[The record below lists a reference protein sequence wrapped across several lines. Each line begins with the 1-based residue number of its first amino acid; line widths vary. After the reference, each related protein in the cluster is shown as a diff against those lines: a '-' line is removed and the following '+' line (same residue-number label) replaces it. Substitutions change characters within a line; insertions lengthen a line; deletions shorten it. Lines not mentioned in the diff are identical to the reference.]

1 MSSNFNIKTYKMKEL
16 KRHNLRTD
24 YRNETVGKIR
34 TEHYVR
40 YNHDYVKW
48 LEDRLLKLLIIGDVS
63 NTLDLHELDKRLS
76 EVLDSETAD
85 SLISWLNMQRQ

>member
-1 MSSNFNIKTYKMKEL
+1 MKES
-16 KRHNLRTD
+16 KRNKLRKD
-24 YRNETVGKIR
+24 YGNITGDKIR
-34 TEHYVR
+34 TEHYVT

-48 LEDRLLKLLIIGDVS
+48 LENRLLKLLIGDVS